1 MVDKRDAKPDF
12 RRLRLIQIVALIT
25 GALVLLE
32 SLWLMGQ
39 FRKPELAPIVMAFAF
54 ASISF
59 SGLFYFGA
67 LLLEGSLQKYILSDD
82 TVIKGDNV
90 EMVTTTA
97 ESGDPEIDKWIGT
110 YAFTRNLFGMSLV
123 PILILIGLYV
133 FA

>member
-1 MVDKRDAKPDF
+1 MDNKPNF
-12 RRLRLIQIVALIT
+12 LRLRIIQIA
-25 GALVLLE
+25 ALVVGVTVFAV

-39 FRKPELAPIVMAFAF
+39 FRKPELAPIVMAVAF
-54 ASISF
+54 AGISF

-97 ESGDPEIDKWIGT
+97 SSGDPEIDKWIGT

-123 PILILIGLYV
+123 PIVILIGLYF

>member
-1 MVDKRDAKPDF
+1 MDNKPNF
-12 RRLRLIQIVALIT
+12 LRLRIIQIVALVV
-25 GALVLLE
+25 GAAVFAV

-97 ESGDPEIDKWIGT
+97 SSGDPEIDKWIGT

-123 PILILIGLYV
+123 PIVILIGLYF

>member
-1 MVDKRDAKPDF
+1 MADKPDF
-12 RRLRLIQIVALIT
+12 KRLRLIQIVAVIVGAIVLI
-25 GALVLLE
+25 GA
-32 SLWLMGQ
+32 LWLMGQ

-82 TVIKGDNV
+82 TVIKGGNV
-90 EMVTTTA
+90 DMVTTTA

-110 YAFTRNLFGMSLV
+110 YAFTRNLFGLSLV
-123 PILILIGLYV
+123 PILILIGLYF

>member
-1 MVDKRDAKPDF
+1 MQGKPDF
-12 RRLRLIQIVALIT
+12 ARLRLLQV
-25 GALVLLE
+25 GALVAGAAVFIV

-39 FRKPELAPIVMAFAF
+39 FREQELAPIVMSFAF
-54 ASISF
+54 ASITF

-67 LLLEGSLQKYILSDD
+67 LLLEGSLQKYILSDE

-90 EMVTTTA
+90 EMVTHTEKT
-97 ESGDPEIDKWIGT
+97 GDPQIDKWIGT

-123 PILILIGLYV
+123 PVLILLGLYF

>member
-1 MVDKRDAKPDF
+1 MTDNTDTKPNF
-12 RRLRLIQIVALIT
+12 GRLRLIQI
-25 GALVLLE
+25 GALLVGAGVLVL

-67 LLLEGSLQKYILSDD
+67 LLLEGSLQKYILSDE

-90 EMVTTTA
+90 EMVTKTA
-97 ESGDPEIDKWIGT
+97 SSGDPEIDKWIGT

-123 PILILIGLYV
+123 PVLILIGLY
-133 FA
+133 FLA

>member
-1 MVDKRDAKPDF
+1 MDNKPNF
-12 RRLRLIQIVALIT
+12 LRLRIIQIVALVV
-25 GALVLLE
+25 GATVFAV

-82 TVIKGDNV
+82 TAIKGDNV

-97 ESGDPEIDKWIGT
+97 SSGDPEIDKWIGT

-123 PILILIGLYV
+123 PIVILIGLYF

>member
-1 MVDKRDAKPDF
+1 MADMPDSKPNF
-12 RRLRLIQIVALIT
+12 GRLRLIQVTALLAGAIVFVI
-25 GALVLLE
+25 
-32 SLWLMGQ
+32 SLGLMGQ
-39 FRKPELAPIVMAFAF
+39 FRKPEVAPIVMAFAF

-90 EMVTTTA
+90 EMVTTTT

-123 PILILIGLYV
+123 PVLILIGLY
-133 FA
+133 FLA

>member
-1 MVDKRDAKPDF
+1 
-12 RRLRLIQIVALIT
+12 LIL
-25 GALVLLE
+25 

-39 FRKPELAPIVMAFAF
+39 FRKPEVAPIVMAFAF

-82 TVIKGDNV
+82 TIIKGDNV
-90 EMVTTTA
+90 EMVTRPA
-97 ESGDPEIDKWIGT
+97 ESGDAEIDKWIGT

-123 PILILIGLYV
+123 PILILVALYF

>member
-1 MVDKRDAKPDF
+1 MADKPDF
-12 RRLRLIQIVALIT
+12 KRLRLIQIVAVIVGAIVLI
-25 GALVLLE
+25 GA
-32 SLWLMGQ
+32 LWLMGQ

-82 TVIKGDNV
+82 TVIKGGNV
-90 EMVTTTA
+90 DMVTTTA
-97 ESGDPEIDKWIGT
+97 ESGDPEIDKWTGT
-110 YAFTRNLFGMSLV
+110 YAFTRNLFGLSLV
-123 PILILIGLYV
+123 PILILIGLYF

>member
-1 MVDKRDAKPDF
+1 MADKPDF
-12 RRLRLIQIVALIT
+12 RRLRLIQIVALIV
-25 GALVLLE
+25 GASVFLV
-32 SLWLMGQ
+32 SMWLMGQ
-39 FRKPELAPIVMAFAF
+39 FRKPELAPMVMAFAF
-54 ASISF
+54 AGISF

-90 EMVTTTA
+90 EMVTKTA
-97 ESGDPEIDKWIGT
+97 SSGDPEIDKWIGT

-123 PILILIGLYV
+123 PIIILLGLYF

>member
-1 MVDKRDAKPDF
+1 MDNKPNF
-12 RRLRLIQIVALIT
+12 LRLRIIQIVALVV
-25 GALVLLE
+25 GATVFAV

-67 LLLEGSLQKYILSDD
+67 MLLEGSLQKYILSDD

-97 ESGDPEIDKWIGT
+97 SSGDPEIDKWIGT

-123 PILILIGLYV
+123 PIVILIGLYF

>member
-1 MVDKRDAKPDF
+1 
-12 RRLRLIQIVALIT
+12 
-25 GALVLLE
+25 
-32 SLWLMGQ
+32 MGQ
-39 FRKPELAPIVMAFAF
+39 FRKPELAPIVVAVAF

-82 TVIKGDNV
+82 TVIKGGDV
-90 EMVTTTA
+90 DMVTTTA

-110 YAFTRNLFGMSLV
+110 YAFTRNLFEMSLV
-123 PILILIGLYV
+123 PILILIGLYF

>member
-1 MVDKRDAKPDF
+1 MGDRQGARPNF
-12 RRLRLIQIVALIT
+12 RRLRRIQVAALIA
-25 GALVLLE
+25 GAGVLVL

-39 FRKPELAPIVMAFAF
+39 FRKPDIAPIVMAFAF
-54 ASISF
+54 ASITF

-90 EMVTTTA
+90 EMVTRTA

-123 PILILIGLYV
+123 PVLILIGLY
-133 FA
+133 FLA

>member
-1 MVDKRDAKPDF
+1 MADNSDSKPNF
-12 RRLRLIQIVALIT
+12 RRLRIIQIASLMVGAGVLI
-25 GALVLLE
+25 L

-39 FRKPELAPIVMAFAF
+39 FRKPEVAPIVMAFAF

-67 LLLEGSLQKYILSDD
+67 LLLEGSLQEYILSDD

-90 EMVTTTA
+90 EMVTRTA
-97 ESGDPEIDKWIGT
+97 ESGDAEIDKWIGT

-123 PILILIGLYV
+123 PILILIALYF

>member
-1 MVDKRDAKPDF
+1 MAENTDTKPNF
-12 RRLRLIQIVALIT
+12 GRLRLIQI
-25 GALVLLE
+25 GALLVGAGVLVL

-67 LLLEGSLQKYILSDD
+67 LLLEGSLQKYILSDE

-90 EMVTTTA
+90 EMVTKTA
-97 ESGDPEIDKWIGT
+97 SSGDPEIDKWIGT

-123 PILILIGLYV
+123 PVLILIGLY
-133 FA
+133 FLA